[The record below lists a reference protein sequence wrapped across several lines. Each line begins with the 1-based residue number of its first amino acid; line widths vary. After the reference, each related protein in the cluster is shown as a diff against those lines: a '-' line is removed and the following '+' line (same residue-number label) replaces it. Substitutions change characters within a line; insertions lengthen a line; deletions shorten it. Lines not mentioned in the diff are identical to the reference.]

1 MEKMKVAR
9 ILALAAVAT
18 LAVTSMSFAGGAV
31 WFEAMPAP
39 STGGSSVVGQGA
51 PGASTTLECDIS
63 TGLRCEWLI
72 TIHYTTNDGGQGGW
86 SLDLS
91 TPGLDGK
98 FNIKGQPQ
106 FSGDVLNNAGT
117 AVFGLN
123 EPRPGPNNGFGDA
136 TLLIN
141 SMSGATTTPPA
152 GPGDHILGSFVLS
165 KNKLPG
171 ELNTSFIYA
180 NVGVLEFGGDDDAGY
195 EVITLGGN
203 DPQPGQGFGFPYYVT
218 PNAVITVR
226 NTPEPATLGLV
237 GLGVLAFARR
247 RK

>member
-1 MEKMKVAR
+1 MKVAR

-18 LAVTSMSFAGGAV
+18 LAVTSASFAGGAV
-31 WFEAMPAP
+31 WFEAMPLP
-39 STGGSSVVGQGA
+39 STGGSGVGVQGA
-51 PGASTTLECDIS
+51 PGASTTLDCDIS
-63 TGLRCEWLI
+63 SGLRCEWLI
-72 TIHYTTNDGGQGGW
+72 TIHYTTDDGGQGGW

-91 TPGLDGK
+91 TPEIDGK

-123 EPRPGPNNGFGDA
+123 EPRPADNA
-136 TLLIN
+136 TLLLN
-141 SMSGATTTPPA
+141 SMSGATTTPPD
-152 GPGDHILGSFVLS
+152 GPADHILGSFVLS

-180 NVGVLEFGGDDDAGY
+180 NVGVLEFGGDDAGGY
-195 EVITLGGN
+195 EIITLGGN
-203 DPQPGQGFGFPYYVT
+203 DPQPGYGFGFPYYVT

-226 NTPEPATLGLV
+226 NTPEPATLGLI
-237 GLGVLAFARR
+237 GLGVLALARR